1 MNIDFNKS
9 QKNYDKIQ
17 RKIKDEVILEYM
29 LKIPILKNDLITGED
44 SYNLSDRKYNDF
56 MQDIQNKINAA
67 KQNVKNPK
75 ILEKKLDELNF
86 RKNELK
92 IERIIHVRNQ
102 SKNFGNKILLQD
114 EKLFTLVKY
123 QNKLLNAEQNN
134 DN

>member
-1 MNIDFNKS
+1 MKIDFNKS
-9 QKNYDKIQ
+9 QKNFDKIQ

-67 KQNVKNPK
+67 KQNIKDPK
-75 ILEKKLDELNF
+75 ILEKKLDDLNF

-102 SKNFGNKILLQD
+102 SKEFGNKILLQD

>member
-1 MNIDFNKS
+1 MKIDFNKS
-9 QKNYDKIQ
+9 QKNFDKIQ

-56 MQDIQNKINAA
+56 MQDIQNKIIAA
-67 KQNVKNPK
+67 KHNINDPK
-75 ILEKKLDELNF
+75 ILEEKLDDLNF

-102 SKNFGNKILLQD
+102 SKEFGNKILLQD

>member
-67 KQNVKNPK
+67 KQNIKNPK

-114 EKLFTLVKY
+114 EKLFALVKY

>member
-67 KQNVKNPK
+67 KQNIKDPK
-75 ILEKKLDELNF
+75 ILEKKLDDLNF

-102 SKNFGNKILLQD
+102 SKKFGNKILLQD

>member
-67 KQNVKNPK
+67 KQNIKNPK

>member
-1 MNIDFNKS
+1 MKIDFNKS
-9 QKNYDKIQ
+9 QKNFDKIQ

-29 LKIPILKNDLITGED
+29 LKIPKLKNDLITGED

-67 KQNVKNPK
+67 KQNIKDPK
-75 ILEKKLDELNF
+75 ILEKKLDDLNF

-92 IERIIHVRNQ
+92 IERIINVRNQ
-102 SKNFGNKILLQD
+102 SKEFGNKILLQD

>member
-1 MNIDFNKS
+1 MKIDFNKS
-9 QKNYDKIQ
+9 QKNFDKIQ

-56 MQDIQNKINAA
+56 MQDIQNKIIAA
-67 KQNVKNPK
+67 KQNIKDPK
-75 ILEKKLDELNF
+75 ILEKKLDDLNF
-86 RKNELK
+86 IKNELK

-102 SKNFGNKILLQD
+102 SKEFGNKILLQD